1 MWTIPCSFPCPQP
14 FCCLSFLGKL
24 QRTLII
30 LHLSIAR
37 AVMASLQERLRVHS
51 VWLSQLRLPSPYSS
65 LEITPSQSSH
75 SVNLYHSARGVG
87 VVRVG

>member
-1 MWTIPCSFPCPQP
+1 
-14 FCCLSFLGKL
+14 
-24 QRTLII
+24 
-30 LHLSIAR
+30 
-37 AVMASLQERLRVHS
+37 MASLQERLRVHS